1 LDQLGV
7 GWIIHVAGGASV
19 WELQDTCSSWTRALA
34 QITEAIR
41 LVASLCPDHHCSVS
55 LPRSIAEAASENG
68 NEASVPDQFLFARF
82 IEITMLKMLAF
93 VDFIVAPHTTTT
105 IEVIMV
111 FGVDGVPPPPPLPY
125 EKLSTLLVVSGA
137 LSKALTQIRLS
148 FHWPP
153 SAEIQRIQG
162 EIVSLLS
169 GKEGKVRE
177 AIWNTMEHIRTRVL
191 ESIMEDGG
199 GHQLSTFLT
208 QGSSDVHKATRRVT
222 RYIGFL
228 KLHYSSVAPI
238 VSEAASLGWYVPR
251 VSRQAEP
258 PLISMIT
265 EIASCLEEKLINKS
279 EAFPDEELKSLFLLN
294 NSYFILTELKYP
306 FFPSAKVHMA
316 ALTCKLEAYM
326 QRYIDVSWAPVL
338 SCLFDSTCT
347 PVCLGRNYY
356 SSPLSKFEYE
366 FQKIYTTHKQW
377 KVPHPVLRMKL
388 RKAITDKIIPDYAT
402 YIEDNKVIT
411 PEFSPLKLQVMLQ
424 ELFEG

>member
-1 LDQLGV
+1 
-7 GWIIHVAGGASV
+7 
-19 WELQDTCSSWTRALA
+19 
-34 QITEAIR
+34 
-41 LVASLCPDHHCSVS
+41 
-55 LPRSIAEAASENG
+55 
-68 NEASVPDQFLFARF
+68 
-82 IEITMLKMLAF
+82 
-93 VDFIVAPHTTTT
+93 
-105 IEVIMV
+105 
-111 FGVDGVPPPPPLPY
+111 
-125 EKLSTLLVVSGA
+125 
-137 LSKALTQIRLS
+137 
-148 FHWPP
+148 
-153 SAEIQRIQG
+153 
-162 EIVSLLS
+162 
-169 GKEGKVRE
+169 
-177 AIWNTMEHIRTRVL
+177 
-191 ESIMEDGG
+191 
-199 GHQLSTFLT
+199 
-208 QGSSDVHKATRRVT
+208 
-222 RYIGFL
+222 
-228 KLHYSSVAPI
+228 
-238 VSEAASLGWYVPR
+238 
-251 VSRQAEP
+251 
-258 PLISMIT
+258 MIT